1 MSSKLNPR
9 SGARRSFL
17 KTAAAAGGAALAG
30 PQLLGFAE
38 AWARQSPFKPESGA
52 RLSINRATRFFEAE
66 GEAYFAVRDAFT
78 RATGVKVI
86 VQEEWIDD
94 IQPKSVVSANAG
106 VGTDMTM
113 GLNAHAQ
120 QFPDACVDVTDVADY
135 LGGKYGWMP
144 LSEVYGKNPATGR
157 WIQIPTMV
165 NGNYPNYRISHM
177 NAAGFSEFP
186 GDTDG
191 FLELCRA
198 LKAKGTPA
206 GFTFGHATGD
216 SAWLYW
222 LLFTFGGKILD
233 SGNKVALDS
242 PESVAALEYG
252 KKLHA
257 AFISGTESW
266 HDGSNNKAFLAE
278 EVSLT
283 SNGASIYGAAVRGA
297 GKDPNMA
304 KIRDDMDHA
313 HYPVGPAGRPTELP
327 VMYSTN
333 AFKHTKY
340 PEACKAFL
348 AFFLEADNFRTW
360 SSGGQAYVTHTLQA
374 HDDAPVWSAD
384 PKYAPYRDATRRGVA
399 FSYDGPVSVE
409 AAGIFSDFVVADM
422 FGEVVTGQ
430 KSPPEAAKDA
440 ARRAQRLMR

>member
-1 MSSKLNPR
+1 MSQENKCSPN
-9 SGARRSFL
+9 SRRGFL
-17 KTAAAAGGAALAG
+17 KTAAFAGGAAVAG
-30 PQLLGFAE
+30 PNLLGFAN
-38 AWARQSPFKPESGA
+38 AWAQQSPFKPESGA

-66 GEAYFAVRDAFT
+66 GDAYHAVKDAFT
-78 RATGVKVI
+78 RATGVKVL

-94 IQPKSVVSANAG
+94 IQPKSVVAANAG
-106 VGTDMTM
+106 VGADMTM

-144 LSEVYGKNPATGR
+144 LSEVYGKNPSTGK
-157 WIQIPTMV
+157 WIQIPTMA

-177 NAAGFSEFP
+177 NEAGFSEFP
-186 GDTDG
+186 KDTDG
-191 FLELCRA
+191 FLELCKA
-198 LKAKGTPA
+198 LKGIGHPA
-206 GFTFGHATGD
+206 GFTFSHATGD
-216 SAWLYW
+216 QAWMYW
-222 LLFTFGGKILD
+222 MLFTFGGKILD
-233 SGNKVALDS
+233 SGNNVVLDS
-242 PESVAALEYG
+242 PESVAALEYA

-257 AFISGTESW
+257 AFIPGTESW

-278 EVSLT
+278 EISLT
-283 SNGASIYGAAVRGA
+283 SNGASIYGAAVRNA
-297 GKDPNMA
+297 AKDPKMA

-313 HYPVGPAGRPTELP
+313 HYPVGPVGKPTELP

-333 AFKHTKY
+333 AFKHTKF
-340 PEACKAFL
+340 PEACKAYL
-348 AFFLEADNFRTW
+348 AFVLETEHFRTW

-374 HDDAPVWSAD
+374 HDNAPVWSAD
-384 PKYAPYRDATRRGVA
+384 PKYVPYRDATRRGVA

-430 KSPPEAAKDA
+430 KSPKDAARDA